1 LIWFSLDSALRFAIA
16 SAASAASFAAAS
28 KEAVFCILIRALFL
42 TLFFCL
48 RERYVGCFLFGSS
61 SCANSVGLAF
71 TIGLALLAESLF

>member
-42 TLFFCL
+42 TLFFL
-48 RERYVGCFLFGSS
+48 S
-61 SCANSVGLAF
+61 
-71 TIGLALLAESLF
+71 T